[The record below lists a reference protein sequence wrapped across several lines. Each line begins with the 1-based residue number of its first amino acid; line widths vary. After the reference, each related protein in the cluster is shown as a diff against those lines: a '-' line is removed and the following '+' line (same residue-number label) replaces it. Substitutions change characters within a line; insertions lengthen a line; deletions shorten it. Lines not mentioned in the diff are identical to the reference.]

1 MKTREKI
8 LLASLALFND
18 EGEPNVTTVDIAAEL
33 DISPGN
39 LYYHFKGKSV
49 IILELYDRFE
59 AELID
64 ILNAPL
70 ATLNDDDSWIYLYVI
85 FEHIYAFRF
94 FYQHQRD
101 IIQRVPKLEGRYKR
115 LLRRKYNNAM
125 GLLNYFRDNEIIAM
139 SDDEV
144 AEISDNIVLVQTAW
158 LNYEDLRDLKLSDEL
173 MLHRGVFQIIV
184 MIAPY
189 LTEAHKDKY
198 QHFRALYHSRLLAEA

>member
-49 IILELYDRFE
+49 IILELYERFE
-59 AELID
+59 SELIE

-70 ATLNDDDSWIYLYVI
+70 EKLDGDDSWIYLYVI

-101 IIQRVPKLEGRYKR
+101 IIQRVPQLESRYKR
-115 LLRRKYNNAM
+115 LLKRKYDNAM
-125 GLLNYFRDNEIIAM
+125 SLLNYFRANNMIAM

-144 AEISDNIVLVQTAW
+144 AEVSDNIVLVQTAW
-158 LNYEDLRDLKLSDEL
+158 LNYENLRGLRLNDEL

-189 LTEAHKDKY
+189 LTKAHKDQY
-198 QHFRALYHSRLLAEA
+198 QHFRSLYHSRLQAQS